1 MGRTLDALLF
11 ELRVLWIN
19 EGESSENQV
28 VGITKFSIS
37 EGVLEEAE
45 QVMFRMEKVRS
56 VSWTRY

>member
-1 MGRTLDALLF
+1 MGRTLDALLL

-37 EGVLEEAE
+37 EEVLEGDE
-45 QVMFRMEKVRS
+45 QVMFRMGKVRS